1 MISRMVIELGPW
13 AWWVLG
19 LALLALELMVP
30 GVFLVWIGMAAI
42 ATGLLSLALWET
54 GFWIWEVQALVFAAL
69 SVASILIGRKIV
81 SRTETATS
89 EPFLNRRGESLV
101 GRTALLKEPIAQGR
115 GRIKLDDT
123 TWSVTGPDMPA
134 GTQVKIT
141 ASSGR
146 DLVVEKI

>member
-1 MISRMVIELGPW
+1 MIARMVVELGPW

-19 LALLALELMVP
+19 LVLLALELMVP

-42 ATGLLSLALWET
+42 ATGLVSLALWET

-69 SVASILIGRKIV
+69 SVAAILIGRRIV
-81 SRTETATS
+81 ARTETVTS

-101 GRTALLKEPIAQGR
+101 GRTALLKEPIEQGR
-115 GRIKLDDT
+115 GRIRLDDT

-146 DLVVEKI
+146 DLLVEKI

>member
-19 LALLALELMVP
+19 LVLLALELMVP

-54 GFWIWEVQALVFAAL
+54 SLWIWEVQALVFAAL

-81 SRTETATS
+81 SKTETATS

-141 ASSGR
+141 ASLGR